1 MRFPAHHLPGLAPA
15 FATRVRPFGSHEA
28 ESAVLSPDDLERAL
42 AAADDAAQRV
52 RARPA
57 AARLASLRAVAD
69 LWSAADRDPAGV
81 ACRVLAD
88 GTGYSEPVVQRGLE
102 GTVAALRGDAVG
114 ALLDRELGRRD
125 RLGPRRITHVMSGNL
140 PGLSFAP
147 VTLSLALGSAVL
159 VKCAAGDPYSPAA
172 FAASIAAVD
181 GDLGRCVVVHDWRGG
196 DAALEAV
203 AFAADAVVAFGSDAA
218 IAAIAGRVRGRE
230 RTRFFGHGH
239 KISFALVGREALL
252 EPQEVAQRLAFDVAL
267 WDQQGCLSP
276 QLCFV
281 ERGGAIDVDGF
292 ADALAVALAQVAT
305 ELPPRRLGF
314 DERAAIGA
322 FRQEAEWNPGSPADR
337 LLAAHDT
344 AWTVSVEHRATFR
357 ATCLN
362 RCIRVI
368 ALDDASALPA
378 FLAPHR
384 SHLEC
389 AGLAAVAG
397 RRDALEAM
405 LHASGVHRVC
415 TLGTMQLPDLSW
427 RQGGGPR
434 VRDWLEPDGREG

>member
-1 MRFPAHHLPGLAPA
+1 MRFPAHHLPGLAPS
-15 FATRVRPFGSHEA
+15 FATRVRPFGSHAA
-28 ESAVLSPDDLERAL
+28 ESAVLSPADLERAL
-42 AAADDAAQRV
+42 ADADAAADRV

-57 AARLASLRAVAD
+57 AERLASLRAVAD
-69 LWSAADRDPAGV
+69 LWSDPERDPAAAARRIV
-81 ACRVLAD
+81 AD
-88 GTGYSEPVVQRGLE
+88 GTGYSEPVVRRGLDAI
-102 GTVAALRGDAVG
+102 VAALRDDAVG
-114 ALLDRELGRRD
+114 ALLDRELGTRPPF
-125 RLGPRRITHVMSGNL
+125 GPRRITHVMSGNL

-159 VKCAAGDPYSPAA
+159 VKSAEGDPYSPAA
-172 FAASIAAVD
+172 FAASIAAID
-181 GDLGRCVVVHDWRGG
+181 ADLGHCIVVHDWRGG
-196 DAALEAV
+196 DTALEAV
-203 AFAADAVVAFGSDAA
+203 AFAADVVVAFGSDAT
-218 IAAIAGRVRGRE
+218 IASIAGRVRG
-230 RTRFFGHGH
+230 RFFGHGH
-239 KISFALVGREALL
+239 KISFALVGREALVAP
-252 EPQEVAQRLAFDVAL
+252 EEVARRLAFDVAL

-281 ERGGAIDVDGF
+281 EGGGAIDVDGF

-314 DERAAIGA
+314 DEQAAIGA

-357 ATCLN
+357 PTCLN

-368 ALDDASALPA
+368 AIDDAAALPS
-378 FLAPHR
+378 LLEPHR

-389 AGLAAVAG
+389 AGLATGSG
-397 RRDALEAM
+397 RHDALEAM

-415 TLGTMQLPDLSW
+415 AVGSMQLPDLSW